1 MPPLI
6 FLLPLSRAPSQRAW
20 REQRRGK
27 KHWIFRLFDRI
38 RTLFVMMAC
47 QETPVS
53 PAAAPRGPKP
63 PQQHGVL
70 VLYKPKGP
78 TSAACIAKVKRLLG
92 QKKIGHAGTLDP
104 MAQGVLPV
112 LLGEGTK
119 LSGHLLE
126 DGEKIYSGVIR
137 LGRITDTWDAEGET
151 LEERDA
157 SQVSPAVVAEA
168 MAGLVGTYEQEV
180 PAYSAAKHLGKPLYA
195 LARRGLETPVKK
207 KFVTISRGLAEL
219 VGPARVFF
227 RVTCSSGTYIRSLAH
242 SLGSRLGCG
251 ACLEELTREHSRP
264 FGLEHAHDLEA
275 VLTEPERFAEKVLG
289 IAEVLS
295 DWPKVRA
302 TAAQAAGARN
312 GMSVP
317 HASEAGPPFCEGA
330 KALLLD
336 DFGKPLALVLAAQSA
351 GGPVWTVL
359 RGLWH
364 NEP

>member
-1 MPPLI
+1 MTAKKDA
-6 FLLPLSRAPSQRAW
+6 RPS
-20 REQRRGK
+20 GP
-27 KHWIFRLFDRI
+27 
-38 RTLFVMMAC
+38 
-47 QETPVS
+47 ETPRETRHS
-53 PAAAPRGPKP
+53 L

-70 VLYKPKGP
+70 VVYKPKGP
-78 TSAACIAKVKRLLG
+78 TSTACIARIKRILG

-119 LSGHLLE
+119 LSNYLLE

-157 SQVSPAVVAEA
+157 SHINPAAVAEA
-168 MAGLVGTYEQEV
+168 MSELVGTYEQEV

-195 LARRGLETPVKK
+195 LARKGLETPVKK

-264 FGLEHAHDLEA
+264 FGLEHAHELEA
-275 VLTEPERFAEKVLG
+275 VLTEPERFAEKVMG
-289 IAEVLS
+289 IADALPH
-295 DWPKVRA
+295 WPRLRV
-302 TAAQAAGARN
+302 TAAAAAGVRN
-312 GMSVP
+312 GTPVP
-317 HASEAGPPFCEGA
+317 FNPEAGPLFSEGER
-330 KALLLD
+330 ALLLEED
-336 DFGKPLALVLAAQSA
+336 GKPLALAQSA
-351 GGPVWTVL
+351 LSPQGPAWTVL

-364 NEP
+364 TEP